1 MQRYCLETT
10 FIIDFLRG
18 KEGAIG
24 KYNAIKELQLETT
37 AIVAWEIL
45 RGPKLCGRVK
55 EYDVALRFLE
65 QLAIVPFTLT
75 ASRIAAEIEQ
85 KLQEKGQRVNLI
97 DVLIAASVLENNAIL
112 VTRDEGYR
120 NIPGLK
126 VEFY

>member
-18 KEGAIG
+18 KEAAIG
-24 KYNAIKELQLETT
+24 KYEAIKGLQLETT
-37 AIVAWEIL
+37 AVVAWEIL

-55 EYDVALRFLE
+55 EYDSALRFLE

-75 ASRIAAEIEQ
+75 ASRITAEIEQ
-85 KLQEKGQRVNLI
+85 DLQENGQKVNLI
-97 DVLIAASVLENNAIL
+97 DVLIAATALENDATL
-112 VTRDEGYR
+112 VTRDEDYR